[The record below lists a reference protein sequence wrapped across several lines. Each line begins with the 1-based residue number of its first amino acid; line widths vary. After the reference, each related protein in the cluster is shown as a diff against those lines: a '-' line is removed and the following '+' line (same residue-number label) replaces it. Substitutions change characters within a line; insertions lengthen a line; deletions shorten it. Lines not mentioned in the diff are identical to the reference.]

1 VVGSQGQPPRVRC
14 GWLGAVPVGR
24 TDNAG
29 CSAGDPVDLIDDDD
43 RVSGGEKL
51 GCDERLSAAVGQQLL
66 EGGHELASTAEV
78 TELLGEIV
86 AKRARKCR
94 GTAELD

>member
-1 VVGSQGQPPRVRC
+1 VF
-14 GWLGAVPVGR
+14 GR
-24 TDNAG
+24 R
-29 CSAGDPVDLIDDDD
+29 PVDLIDDDD

-78 TELLGEIV
+78 TELLREIV

-94 GTAELD
+94 GDRRTRLDTRWSRLLTHASSVVVERSAPY